1 MNRRATAFQLD
12 TLDEILGLVRSR
24 LPEPQVPQVEAFV
37 RQFYRLVDPG
47 DLRDRPL
54 EDLYGA
60 AVSHWQ
66 FCRRRVGADA
76 AVRVYN
82 PRVDEHGWQSP
93 HTVIEI
99 ANRDMPFL
107 VDSVRMEVTR
117 QGYGVHLIVHPVMR
131 VRRDDSGDLLEVLPV
146 EAPAGGAAFESFMH
160 LEVTRETD
168 AERLEELRVGLR
180 RVLGDVRAA
189 VEDWKAM
196 VQRMRETAQGV
207 RAAPPPLAR
216 EAVKESL
223 AFMDWLA
230 SDHFLFLGCRDYTLA
245 REGEEDVLRVVP
257 GSGLGILREGG
268 AEVPSVSFST
278 LPPEVRELA
287 RRPEPL
293 VITKSN
299 SRATVHRPAYLDYVG
314 VKRFDADGNV
324 IGERRFL
331 GLYTSVAY
339 RASAL
344 EIPVLRRKVAGVIER
359 AGVLAGS
366 HMGKA
371 LLTILETYP
380 RDELFQIGE
389 DDLYRIA
396 LGILHLQER
405 PRTRLFVRRDTY
417 GRFYSCLVFAPR
429 DNYSTEVR
437 QRIQQQLMEAFGG
450 TSSEFTVSLSESDL
464 ARVLIVVHTL
474 PGAAPE
480 VDVDALEA
488 QLARATRR
496 WEDDLS
502 DVLVER
508 HGEERG
514 RELQR
519 VYGNAFPAG
528 YREDCSPRVAVH
540 DIDLMEQL
548 GGDDALAL
556 NLYAPLEATG
566 GELRLR
572 LLRRGAAVP
581 LSQSLPLLERLGV
594 RVREERPY
602 EIEPRDAPCI
612 WIHDMGLEPAAGARI
627 DVERVR
633 EPFEEAFLR
642 VWRGE
647 AESDDFN
654 RLVLGAGLE
663 WREIAVLRAYAKYLR
678 QTGFTFSQ
686 AYIESTLAANP
697 RIAVQLVA
705 LFRVRHDPAAGA
717 DRGTREQAI
726 VREIEA
732 ALESVASLD
741 EDRILRRMLAA
752 LRATVRTNFFQRRP
766 DGRPKPYLALK
777 FDPAQVP
784 GMPEPRPMFEIYVY
798 SPRVEGVHLRGGR
811 VARGG
816 LRWSDRMEDFRTEV
830 LGLMKAQMVKNAVI
844 VPVGAKGGFVV
855 KCPPAGGEREA
866 LMKEVVAC
874 YSTFVRA
881 LLDLTGNRVAGKVVP
896 PPEVV
901 RHDEDDTYL
910 VVAADKGTATF
921 SDIANAIAAEYG
933 FWLGDAF
940 ASGGSVGYDH
950 KKMGI
955 TARGAWESVKKSF
968 RKLGMD
974 IQSAD
979 FTVAGI
985 GDMSGD
991 VFGNGM
997 LLSRHIRLVA
1007 AFDHRHIFLDPDPDP
1022 EASFRERERLFRLPR
1037 SSWADYDATL
1047 ISKGGGVFARSAKS
1061 IRLAPQARA
1070 RLGVEAEALNPQE
1083 LIQAILRAP
1092 VDLLYNGGIGT
1103 YCKASAE
1110 SHADAGDRTNDAVRV
1125 DARELR
1131 CRVVGEGGNLGFTQ
1145 RARIEFAAAGGL
1157 IHTDAIDNSA
1167 GVDCSDHEVNIK
1179 ILLDTVV
1186 ADGEM
1191 TVKQR
1196 NRLLTEMTDEVA
1208 QLVLAD
1214 NYRQAQALG
1223 VSGAMA
1229 ARLLD
1234 AQVRFMRYLERQG
1247 KLKRA
1252 IEFLPDDDEIAARRA
1267 ARAGLTTPEDAV
1279 LLAYAKIWLYEQV
1292 LASDV
1297 TEDPMIGGELVDYF
1311 PGPLRERFRPVMD
1324 RHPLRREIVATVMA
1338 NEIVNRA
1345 GSTFVHR
1352 LMEEAGARPAEAAR
1366 AYVLARDVFRLPA
1379 LWDGIDALDHR
1390 VADAVQNEMLTH
1402 AGRTLVRASLWFLRH
1417 RLAGA
1422 ELAPTVERFLAP
1434 AAELEASLGTLL
1446 PDADAARFQDEAG
1459 RYRAAGVPEELASR
1473 VAAAD
1478 YVVSA
1483 LDIADVTRATG
1494 RAVRCVADVYF
1505 ALWGRLQVAWLREQA
1520 GALPSDTHWQTLAR
1534 AALRDELA
1542 EKLRSLTAVVL
1553 KLSPELTERDALMAV
1568 WEGKNAGPL
1577 ERLRQVLAELQA
1589 APATDLSMLSV
1600 ALREMRNLA

>member
-1 MNRRATAFQLD
+1 MNRRSATFQLD
-12 TLDEILGLVRSR
+12 NLDDVLALVRGR
-24 LPEPQVPQVEAFV
+24 LPPAQAPQVEQFT

-47 DLRDRPL
+47 DLRGRPL

-60 AVSHWQ
+60 AVAHWQ
-66 FCRRRVGADA
+66 FCHRRPGGDA

-117 QGYGVHLIVHPVMR
+117 RGYAVHLIVHPVMR
-131 VRRDDSGDLLEVLPV
+131 VRRDAAGELADVLAPD
-146 EAPAGGAAFESFMH
+146 APADGDAAYESFMH
-160 LEVTRETD
+160 VEVTRETD
-168 AERLEELRVGLR
+168 GQQLEALRVGLT
-180 RVLGDVRAA
+180 RVLADVRAA

-196 VQRMRETAQGV
+196 LQRMRDTVEGLRV
-207 RAAPPPLAR
+207 APPLPRGELPER
-216 EAVKESL
+216 L
-223 AFMDWLA
+223 AFLEWLA
-230 SDHFLFLGCRDYTLA
+230 SDHFLFLGCRDYTLT
-245 REGEEDVLRVVP
+245 REGDEDVLRVVP

-287 RRPEPL
+287 RQPEPL
-293 VITKSN
+293 ILTKSN

-314 VKRFDADGNV
+314 VKRFDEAGGV
-324 IGERRFL
+324 VGERRFL

-339 RASAL
+339 RASAMD
-344 EIPVLRRKVAGVIER
+344 IPLLRRKVRGVIER
-359 AGVLAGS
+359 AGMLPGS

-371 LLTILETYP
+371 LLTILETFP
-380 RDELFQIGE
+380 RDELFQIGD

-417 GRFYSCLVFAPR
+417 GRFYSCQVFAPR

-437 QRIQQQLMEAFGG
+437 QRIQQALTEAFGG
-450 TSSEFTVSLSESDL
+450 TSSEFTVNLSESEL
-464 ARVLIVVHTL
+464 ARVLFVIHTD

-496 WEDDLS
+496 WEDDLAEA
-502 DVLVER
+502 LVER

-514 RELQR
+514 LALQR
-519 VYGNAFPAG
+519 VYGEGFPAG
-528 YREDCSPRVAVH
+528 YREECSARVAVH
-540 DIDLMEQL
+540 DIELMERL

-556 NLYAPLEATG
+556 NLYAPLEATA
-566 GELRLR
+566 GELRFR
-572 LLRRGAAVP
+572 LVRRGAAVP

-594 RVREERPY
+594 RVLEERPY
-602 EIEPRDAPCI
+602 EVALRDAPPV
-612 WIHDMGLEPAAGARI
+612 WIHDMGLDPSAGPGV

-633 EPFEEAFLR
+633 ELFEDAFLR
-642 VWRGE
+642 AWRGE

-654 RLVLGAGLE
+654 RLVLAAGLN
-663 WREIAVLRAYAKYLR
+663 WREIMVLRAYAKYLR

-686 AYIESTLAANP
+686 AYIEQALAANA
-697 RIAVQLVA
+697 RIAVQLSA
-705 LFRVRHDPAAGA
+705 LFRVRHDPAAGEGRA
-717 DRGTREQAI
+717 QREQALAQD
-726 VREIEA
+726 IEA
-732 ALESVASLD
+732 ALEAVASLD
-741 EDRILRRMLAA
+741 EDRILRRLLAA
-752 LRATVRTNFFQRRP
+752 MRATVRTNYFQRLA
-766 DGRPKPYLALK
+766 DGQPKPYLALK
-777 FDPAQVP
+777 FDPSQVP
-784 GMPEPRPMFEIYVY
+784 GLPEPRPMFEIFVY

-866 LMKEVVAC
+866 LMREVVAC

-881 LLDLTGNRVAGKVVP
+881 LLDLTGNRVAGKVAP
-896 PPEVV
+896 PPDLV

-921 SDIANAIAAEYG
+921 SDIANGIAGEYG

-940 ASGGSVGYDH
+940 ASGGSAGYDH

-955 TARGAWESVKKSF
+955 TARGAWESVKKHF
-968 RKLGMD
+968 RKLGID
-974 IQSAD
+974 VQATD
-979 FTVAGI
+979 FTVAGV

-1007 AFDHRHIFLDPDPDP
+1007 AFDHRHIFLDPDPDA
-1022 EASFRERERLFRLPR
+1022 EAAFRERERLFALPR
-1037 SSWADYDATL
+1037 SSWADYDASL
-1047 ISKGGGVFARSAKS
+1047 ISPGGGVFPRSAKS
-1061 IRLAPQARA
+1061 IRLSPQVRA
-1070 RLGVEAEALNPQE
+1070 RLALDAEALPPQE
-1083 LIQAILRAP
+1083 LIQTILRAP

-1103 YCKASAE
+1103 YVKASSE
-1110 SHADAGDRTNDAVRV
+1110 THADAGDRTNDGVRV

-1145 RARIEFAAAGGL
+1145 RSRIEFAAAGGL

-1179 ILLDTVV
+1179 ILLDMVV

-1191 TVKQR
+1191 TLKQR

-1223 VSGAMA
+1223 VSGAMGP
-1229 ARLLD
+1229 RLLD
-1234 AQVRFMRYLERQG
+1234 AQARFIRFLERQG
-1247 KLKRA
+1247 RLNRA
-1252 IEFLPDDDEIAARRA
+1252 IEFLPDDEELAARRA
-1267 ARAGLTTPEDAV
+1267 ARAGLTAPEEAV
-1279 LLAYAKIWLYEQV
+1279 LLAYAKIWLFD
-1292 LASDV
+1292 LMLPSDLP
-1297 TEDPMIGGELVDYF
+1297 EDPCIGAELARYF
-1311 PGPLRERFRPVMD
+1311 PRPLRERYRGVMD
-1324 RHPLRREIVATVMA
+1324 RHPLRREIVATAMA

-1352 LMEEAGARPAEAAR
+1352 LMEEAGARPPEAAR
-1366 AYVLARDVFRLPA
+1366 VYVLARDVFALPA

-1390 VADAVQNEMLTH
+1390 VADGVQNEMLTR

-1417 RLAGA
+1417 RLAGG
-1422 ELAPTVERFLAP
+1422 ELAATVERFRMPVADVE
-1434 AAELEASLGTLL
+1434 AALPSLL
-1446 PDADAARFQDEAG
+1446 PEADAVRFGEEAG
-1459 RYRAAGVPEELASR
+1459 RYAAAGVPADLAQR
-1473 VAAAD
+1473 VAAAE

-1483 LDIADVTRATG
+1483 LDIAEVTRATG
-1494 RAVRCVADVYF
+1494 RGVGCVAEVYF
-1505 ALWGRLQVAWLREQA
+1505 ALWGRLQVAWLRGQA
-1520 GALPSDTHWQTLAR
+1520 GALPADSHWQALAR

-1553 KLSPELTERDALMAV
+1553 KLSPELAGSDALVAV
-1568 WEGKNAGPL
+1568 WEERNAGPL
-1577 ERLRQVLAELQA
+1577 ERLRQVLGELQA

-1600 ALREMRNLA
+1600 ALRELRNLA